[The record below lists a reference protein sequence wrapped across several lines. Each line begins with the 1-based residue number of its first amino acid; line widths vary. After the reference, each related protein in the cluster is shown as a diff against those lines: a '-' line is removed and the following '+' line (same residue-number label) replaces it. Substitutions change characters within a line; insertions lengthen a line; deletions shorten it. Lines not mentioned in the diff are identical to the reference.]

1 MTKGTLVITL
11 DNDQTKK
18 VEFETF
24 VIFPSFSTY
33 LSSDTP
39 TEIISNNNG
48 RFVLMVADALY
59 FPQYNA
65 IFVPNSTKL
74 TGFTDGYY
82 DVTYVN
88 KKLTI
93 DKQVYTSYFTNLPVI
108 FNERLKVKLKKVYLL
123 QDTDKNVHGFFVLL
137 TGKWL

>member
-1 MTKGTLVITL
+1 MSKGTLIITL
-11 DNDQTKK
+11 DDDLTRR

-33 LSSDTP
+33 LSSNTP
-39 TEIISNNNG
+39 TEIISNNDG
-48 RFVLMVADALY
+48 RFVLVVTDALY

-65 IFVPNSTKL
+65 IFVPDSTDL
-74 TGFTDGYY
+74 TDFTDDYY

-93 DKQVYTSYFTNLPVI
+93 DKQNYTPYFTNLPVI